1 MRSQGKGRVGSHQDP
16 GSREG
21 GVGWAWLE
29 LGCEHSNACAGLSLA
44 KGGLWWPD
52 GSKGLTRWSSC
63 SPTSECVSLTAASAA
78 EQGAPLGRV
87 RRASGLEPPPCTLGG
102 GCCVVSH
109 PSEHPP
115 HGLQRSLCPPHPAPE
130 SAVWGFS
137 PQPRSP
143 ILLSIPPTASR
154 SLCALPWAAASPA
167 HRWPGP
173 GRLWLGWS

>member
-44 KGGLWWPD
+44 TGGLWWPD

-78 EQGAPLGRV
+78 EQRALLGGV
-87 RRASGLEPPPCTLGG
+87 PRASGLEPPPCIPGD
-102 GCCVVSH
+102 
-109 PSEHPP
+109 
-115 HGLQRSLCPPHPAPE
+115 
-130 SAVWGFS
+130 AV
-137 PQPRSP
+137 
-143 ILLSIPPTASR
+143 
-154 SLCALPWAAASPA
+154 
-167 HRWPGP
+167 
-173 GRLWLGWS
+173 